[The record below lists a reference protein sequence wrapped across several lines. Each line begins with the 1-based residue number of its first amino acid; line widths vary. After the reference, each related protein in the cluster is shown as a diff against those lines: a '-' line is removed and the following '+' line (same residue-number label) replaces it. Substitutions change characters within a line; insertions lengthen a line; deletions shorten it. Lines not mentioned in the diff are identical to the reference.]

1 MIDSPL
7 IALTGVG
14 RSYGQGEAAVKV
26 LREVDLTIQ
35 RGEMV
40 AIIGTSG
47 SGKSTLMNILGCLD
61 RPSEGTYRIAG
72 QDTGKMMPDE
82 LARLRREHFG
92 FIFQRYHLLSDLTA
106 QANVEMPAVYAGWSG
121 ARRRE
126 RAQALLSRLGL
137 HDRMHHR
144 PNALSGGQQQR
155 VSIARALTNGGEVIL
170 ADEPTGALD
179 SRSGREVMAILQ
191 ELNAAGHT
199 IIIVTHDAKVAQ
211 HARRVIEISDGRI
224 VADQANSD
232 PLRAQASDSSTESA
246 VVERAGIDAEAI
258 KADAR
263 SNAVPE
269 SSPTTA
275 QAGPAD
281 EVPLPLKTTRLGGAS
296 RTAEAFKMAW
306 LAMTS
311 HRLRTFLTMLGIVIG
326 IAAVMFV
333 VALGQASQR
342 LVLADI
348 EAIGTNM
355 LYVAP
360 GRYMGDDEAGSIRT
374 LTDADAA
381 ALARTPY
388 IDSATPSLSSSA
400 RLRYRNVSVNASV
413 LGVGEQEFRVRNTVL
428 IEGRLFDTESV
439 RRLALD
445 AVIDEK
451 ARDVLFGKSVSAV
464 GQVVLINQVPVRI
477 VGVTQTESSNL
488 GGSPETLE
496 IKIPYTTAMR
506 RVLGQDFLQSI
517 ALRVSDSVAIEEA
530 ERAVEA
536 LLTQRHGRKDFYIFN
551 ANNIRKTIEST
562 MGTLT
567 LLVASIA
574 LISLFVGGIGV
585 MNIMLVSVSE
595 RTGEIGVRM
604 AVGARRGDILRQ
616 FLIEAIL
623 VCLIGGG
630 IGVGLALG
638 LGRVVSGMTGGAW
651 ALSYSPFV
659 MAVAVGCSTLVGVV
673 FGFLP
678 ARNAARLDPV
688 NALARD

>member
-1 MIDSPL
+1 MSDSPL

-14 RSYGQGEAAVKV
+14 RSYGEGETAVKV
-26 LREVDLTIQ
+26 LRDVDLIVH

-61 RPSEGTYRIAG
+61 RSSEGIYRIAG
-72 QDTGKMMPDE
+72 QDTGKMALDE

-106 QANVEMPAVYAGWSG
+106 QANVEMPAIYAGWSG
-121 ARRRE
+121 TRRRE

-137 HDRMHHR
+137 QDRMHHR

-199 IIIVTHDAKVAQ
+199 IVIVTHDAEVAA
-211 HARRVIEISDGRI
+211 HAKRVIEISDGRI
-224 VADQANSD
+224 VADRENAQPRQA
-232 PLRAQASDSSTESA
+232 
-246 VVERAGIDAEAI
+246 VAG
-258 KADAR
+258 
-263 SNAVPE
+263 NALGDI
-269 SSPTTA
+269 TTA
-275 QAGPAD
+275 VLAGGAPSPDGAPKSDGPDDNPPDDVPIPSRPA
-281 EVPLPLKTTRLGGAS
+281 RLSGAS

-342 LVLADI
+342 QVLADI
-348 EAIGTNM
+348 QAMGTNTI
-355 LYVAP
+355 LVAP
-360 GRYMGDDEAGSIRT
+360 GRYFGDEEAGRIRT
-374 LTDADAA
+374 LTAADAD

-388 IDSATPSLSSSA
+388 IDSATPGLASSA
-400 RLRYRNVSVNASV
+400 RLRYRSMSVNASV
-413 LGVGEQEFRVRNTVL
+413 KGVGEQHFRVRNTVL
-428 IEGRLFDTESV
+428 VEGRLFDAESV
-439 RRLALD
+439 RRLALE

-451 ARDVLFGKSVSAV
+451 VRDTLFGAGVSAV
-464 GQVVLINQVPVRI
+464 GKVVLIDRVPVRI
-477 VGVTQTESSNL
+477 VGVTQTERSNF

-496 IKIPYTTAMR
+496 INIPYTTAMR
-506 RVLGQDFLQSI
+506 RVLGQDYVQNI
-517 ALRVSDSVAIEEA
+517 TLRVSDNVSTQDA
-530 ERAVEA
+530 EKAVVA
-536 LLTQRHGRKDFYIFN
+536 LLTQRHGRKDFFIFN
-551 ANNIRKTIEST
+551 ADSIRQTIEST

-567 LLVASIA
+567 LLVAAIA
-574 LISLFVGGIGV
+574 LISLLVGGIGV

-595 RTGEIGVRM
+595 RTSEIGVRM

-623 VCLIGGG
+623 VCLIGGALG
-630 IGVGLALG
+630 IGLALG
-638 LGRVVSGMTGGAW
+638 LGSLVSGATGGAW
-651 ALSYSPFV
+651 KLEYSPFV
-659 MAVAVGCSTLVGVV
+659 MAVAVGCSTLVGVL

>member
-1 MIDSPL
+1 MSDSPL

-14 RSYGQGEAAVKV
+14 RRYGKGETAVTV

-61 RPSEGTYRIAG
+61 RPSEGSYRIAG
-72 QDTGKMMPDE
+72 QDTGKMVPDE
-82 LARLRREHFG
+82 LARLRREYFG

-121 ARRRE
+121 SRRRA

-179 SRSGREVMAILQ
+179 SRSGCEVMAILQ

-224 VADQANSD
+224 VADRENSD
-232 PLRAQASDSSTESA
+232 SLHAQASVSS
-246 VVERAGIDAEAI
+246 VEPPAGPRASAEAESI
-258 KADAR
+258 EADAL
-263 SNAVPE
+263 SIAVAE
-269 SSPTTA
+269 SRFTAA

-281 EVPLPLKTTRLGGAS
+281 DVPLPIEATRLGGAS
-296 RTAEAFKMAW
+296 RTVEAFKMAW

-326 IAAVMFV
+326 IAAVMLV

-348 EAIGTNM
+348 EAIGTTT

-360 GRYMGDDEAGSIRT
+360 GRYMGDDEAGRIRT
-374 LTDADAA
+374 LTDADAD
-381 ALARTPY
+381 ALVLTPY
-388 IDSATPSLSSSA
+388 IDSATPGLSSSA
-400 RLRYRNVSVNASV
+400 QLRYRNVSVNASV
-413 LGVGEQEFRVRNTVL
+413 QGVGEQHFRVRNIVL
-428 IEGRLFDTESV
+428 IEGRLFDAESV

-464 GQVVLINQVPVRI
+464 GKIVLINQVPVRI
-477 VGVTQTESSNL
+477 VGVTQTES
-488 GGSPETLE
+488 GSLATALDALE

-517 ALRVSDSVAIEEA
+517 ALRVSDEVAIEDA
-530 ERAVEA
+530 ERAVET

-551 ANNIRKTIEST
+551 PNNMRKTIEST

-623 VCLIGGG
+623 VCLIGGAIG
-630 IGVGLALG
+630 IGLALG
-638 LGRVVSGMTGGAW
+638 LGRVVSGVMGGAW

-659 MAVAVGCSTLVGVV
+659 MAVAVGCSTLVGVL